1 MKIIAVLAMSVVW
14 IMILP
19 AVSFL
24 HARNKVCAG
33 AQTLQDSRPKKASF
47 ANPALEL
54 EIKHETGVTA
64 IAFSPDNTILAVG
77 ADDYTIRLWDARTGQ
92 LWRRLNEPDR
102 GARAPGVHPDGQ
114 RVYSLAFSPD

>member
-1 MKIIAVLAMSVVW
+1 MKKIAVLAISVVG

-24 HARNKVCAG
+24 HASSKEWAG
-33 AQTLQDSRPKKASF
+33 GQILQDAQPKKASL

-64 IAFSPDNTILAVG
+64 IAFSPDNKILAVG
-77 ADDYTIRLWDARTGQ
+77 AMEKL
-92 LWRRLNEPDR
+92 
-102 GARAPGVHPDGQ
+102 
-114 RVYSLAFSPD
+114 

>member
-1 MKIIAVLAMSVVW
+1 MKKIAVLAISVVG

-24 HARNKVCAG
+24 HASSKEWAG
-33 AQTLQDSRPKKASF
+33 GQILQDTQPKKASL

-64 IAFSPDNTILAVG
+64 IAFSPDNKILAVG
-77 ADDYTIRLWDARTGQ
+77 AMEKL
-92 LWRRLNEPDR
+92 
-102 GARAPGVHPDGQ
+102 
-114 RVYSLAFSPD
+114 

>member
-24 HARNKVCAG
+24 RARNKECAG
-33 AQTLQDSRPKKASF
+33 AQILQDSRPKKAIF

-64 IAFSPDNTILAVG
+64 IAFSCPS
-77 ADDYTIRLWDARTGQ
+77 
-92 LWRRLNEPDR
+92 PK
-102 GARAPGVHPDGQ
+102 PHPPLDSIIWEN
-114 RVYSLAFSPD
+114 RI